1 MNKLNIIKNSAK
13 NESLAYIP
21 NLFISRVSILD
32 NGSQKAMVLIA
43 RLLRISGL
51 QANKFYNWKL
61 LTGKSHQYLREY
73 IKKYM
78 I

>member
-1 MNKLNIIKNSAK
+1 MIKNSAK

-51 QANKFYNWKL
+51 QANKFYN
-61 LTGKSHQYLREY
+61 
-73 IKKYM
+73 
-78 I
+78 